1 MYCIE
6 FKQQSFKWRSCNF
19 TFTFYNHIQPTTPSL
34 PFNVNFIADS
44 VWKVSIQETVHA
56 TSSWQTTTEGMI
68 RCWLTFILS
77 LVQAKNKQK
86 NSFFLGHP
94 AWKRRMSPLWRHP
107 LVVNLRLLET
117 FRESNFT
124 LWAQTPADTIALKSR
139 SPAKQFLIVSLA
151 DAAESRMESCTIKII
166 LLLKKGG
173 EIKLFFFF
181 FNKALEIFHL

>member
-1 MYCIE
+1 MYCIG
-6 FKQQSFKWRSCNF
+6 FKQQSFKWRSCN
-19 TFTFYNHIQPTTPSL
+19 FTFYNHIQPTTPSL

-56 TSSWQTTTEGMI
+56 TTAEALGKQRLKGMI
-68 RCWLTFILS
+68 KCRLTFIFS

-86 NSFFLGHP
+86 NSFFLVHP
-94 AWKRRMSPLWRHP
+94 AWKWRMSPLWRHP

-117 FRESNFT
+117 FRESSFT
-124 LWAQTPADTIALKSR
+124 LWAQTPADTIALKFR
-139 SPAKQFLIVSLA
+139 LPAKQFLIVSLE

-173 EIKLFFFF
+173 EIKLFFF
-181 FNKALEIFHL
+181 NKALEIFHL